1 MEATPAEPVDVLVS
15 TIPATAQQERAADW
29 AALVRPGGLVF
40 DVVYEPRE
48 TPLLAA
54 ATRRGTVTVPG
65 TELLLRQAAR
75 QVTLMTGVDEAP
87 IAAMRA
93 ALAG

>member
-1 MEATPAEPVDVLVS
+1 M
-15 TIPATAQQERAADW
+15 
-29 AALVRPGGLVF
+29 
-40 DVVYEPRE
+40 
-48 TPLLAA
+48 
-54 ATRRGTVTVPG
+54 TVPG

-87 IAAMRA
+87 LAAMRA

>member
-15 TIPATAQQERAADW
+15 TVPATAQQERAANW
-29 AALVRPGGLVF
+29 AALVRQGGLVF

-54 ATRRGTVTVPG
+54 ATRRGMVTVPG

-87 IAAMRA
+87 LAAMRA